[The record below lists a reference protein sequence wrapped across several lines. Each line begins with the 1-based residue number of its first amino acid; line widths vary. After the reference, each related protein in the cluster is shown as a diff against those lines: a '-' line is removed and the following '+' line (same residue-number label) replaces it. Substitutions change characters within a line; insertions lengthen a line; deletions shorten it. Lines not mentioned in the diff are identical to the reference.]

1 MKIKNS
7 EILNKLKAA
16 FRKAGIDL
24 LGSRHK
30 PEKNRPQE
38 SSHSSR
44 SIQTF
49 SDRKGL
55 PDSDQQ
61 TQAENTASAT
71 HNGLK
76 KTAHRINVGN
86 DGSPPIKARPGVSF
100 KPYFDRAPKSRR
112 ITIDEDPCKT
122 QLAHHSDIEAEMV
135 IGLDLGTATTKVV
148 IGDLANKQFFAVP
161 FVSEPATV
169 SDYLAPTAILKDA
182 ENNIVIDSADN
193 PGITRDIKLNLMR
206 EKNTKN
212 TDAVLHMAGY
222 IAQIVRYSLRWFIS
236 EHADQYR
243 DTKLLWTLA
252 LGLPADSA
260 RQQALEQRFRLAA
273 ITGAQ
278 AAISDATR
286 INSTDLGTLLQQI
299 KSDRGRF
306 DERELGAGKGIIAV
320 VPEIAAQV
328 VGFYRSR
335 RWDPNRP
342 ISFLMDIGAGTLDA
356 AVFSLT
362 DFEKDSDSERS
373 FNCFTC
379 RVSELGGLRL
389 HCERIEWL
397 INNLPA
403 DLSGLEQA
411 VKYLNK
417 LKQLNGAT
425 GVVPDNID
433 DYINHIEIISGATN
447 KNPDQKY
454 KDRLYKNVYTDVLL
468 AARPKAK
475 YFEWKNLR
483 TLICGGGAK
492 CGFYHKSFI
501 DHYARENNTFVR
513 LELEPPEPPENLQAP
528 GLPSAEYHRLSV
540 AYGLA
545 QGTQWS
551 YRWPDSIGNID
562 CDPKNNRDAFISKD
576 MV

>member
-1 MKIKNS
+1 MKIMNS
-7 EILNKLKAA
+7 EIVNKLKAA

-24 LGSRHK
+24 PGSRNK
-30 PEKNRPQE
+30 SEKNRPRE
-38 SSHSSR
+38 SLHSSP
-44 SIQTF
+44 SVQTF

-55 PDSDQQ
+55 PDSDKQA
-61 TQAENTASAT
+61 QAENTASAT
-71 HNGLK
+71 HIGLK
-76 KTAHRINVGN
+76 KTAHRNSIGN
-86 DGSPPIKARPGVSF
+86 DGSPSIKARPGVSF
-100 KPYFDRAPKSRR
+100 KPSFDEMSKSRR
-112 ITIDEDPCKT
+112 ITIDESPCKT
-122 QLAHHSDIEAEMV
+122 QLAHRSDIEVQMV

-148 IGDLANKQFFAVP
+148 IGDPYNRQFFAVP

-169 SDYLAPTAILKDA
+169 SDYLAPTAILQDA
-182 ENNIVIDSADN
+182 ENNIIIDSTDR
-193 PGITRDIKLNLMR
+193 PGIRRDIKLNLMR
-206 EKNTKN
+206 EENTKN
-212 TDAVLHMAGY
+212 TDAAVLHMAGY
-222 IAQIVRYSLRWFIS
+222 IAQIVRYSLRWFLS

-243 DTKLLWTLA
+243 DTKLFWTLA

-260 RQQALEQRFRLAA
+260 RQQALEKCFRLAA

-286 INSTDLGTLLQQI
+286 INSADLGMLLQQV

-306 DERELGAGKGIIAV
+306 YERELGTGKGIIAV

-362 DFEKDSDSERS
+362 DFDKDSELS

-379 RVSELGGLRL
+379 RVSELGVLRL
-389 HCERIEWL
+389 HSERIEWL

-403 DLSGLEQA
+403 DLSDREQA

-425 GVVPDNID
+425 AVVPGNVD
-433 DYINHIEIISGATN
+433 DYINHIEIISGTAN
-447 KNPDQKY
+447 KNPDQEY
-454 KDRLYKNVYTDVLL
+454 KDRLDENVYEGVLL
-468 AARPKAK
+468 AARRKAK

-483 TLICGGGAK
+483 AMICGGGAR
-492 CGFYHKSFI
+492 CSFYESFI
-501 DHYARENNTFVR
+501 NCYARENNTFVK
-513 LELEPPEPPENLQAP
+513 LEPETPESPENLQAP
-528 GLPSAEYHRLSV
+528 GLPSSEYDRLSV

-562 CDPKNNRDAFISKD
+562 RDPKDNRDAFISKD

>member
-7 EILNKLKAA
+7 EIVNKLKAA
-16 FRKAGIDL
+16 FRRAGIDL
-24 LGSRHK
+24 PGSRHK
-30 PEKNRPQE
+30 PEKNRPRE

-44 SIQTF
+44 SVQTF
-49 SDRKGL
+49 SDRKRL
-55 PDSDQQ
+55 PDSDKQ

-71 HNGLK
+71 HNRLK
-76 KTAHRINVGN
+76 KTAHRNSIGN
-86 DGSPPIKARPGVSF
+86 DGSPSIKARPSVSF
-100 KPYFDRAPKSRR
+100 KPSFDEMSKSRR
-112 ITIDEDPCKT
+112 ITIDESPCKT
-122 QLAHHSDIEAEMV
+122 QLAHRSDIEVQMI

-148 IGDLANKQFFAVP
+148 IGDPDNRQFFAVP

-169 SDYLAPTAILKDA
+169 SDYLAPTAILQDA
-182 ENNIVIDSADN
+182 ENNVIIDSADSL
-193 PGITRDIKLNLMR
+193 GIRRDIKLNLMR
-206 EKNTKN
+206 EENTKN
-212 TDAVLHMAGY
+212 TDAAVLHMAGY

-286 INSTDLGTLLQQI
+286 INSADLGTLLDQV
-299 KSDRGRF
+299 KSDRDRF
-306 DERELGAGKGIIAV
+306 YKRKLGTGKGIIAV

-362 DFEKDSDSERS
+362 DFDQDSGSELS

-379 RVSELGGLRL
+379 RVSELGVLGL
-389 HCERIEWL
+389 HKKRIEWL
-397 INNLPA
+397 VNNLPA
-403 DLSGLEQA
+403 DLSDRERI

-425 GVVPDNID
+425 TAVPDNID
-433 DYINHIEIISGATN
+433 DYINHIEIISGAAN
-447 KNPDQKY
+447 KNPDQEY
-454 KDRLYKNVYTDVLL
+454 KDRLDENVYKDVLL

-475 YFEWKNLR
+475 PGEWKCLR
-483 TLICGGGAK
+483 AMICGGGAR
-492 CGFYHKSFI
+492 CSFYESFI
-501 DHYARENNTFVR
+501 NYYARENNTFVK
-513 LELEPPEPPENLQAP
+513 LEPETPESPENLQAL
-528 GLPSAEYHRLSV
+528 GLPSSEYDRLSV

-562 CDPKNNRDAFISKD
+562 CDPKDNRDAFISKD

>member
-7 EILNKLKAA
+7 KIVNKLKAA

-24 LGSRHK
+24 SDSRHK

-38 SSHSSR
+38 SSHSSG
-44 SIQTF
+44 SAQTF
-49 SDRKGL
+49 SDWKGL

-71 HNGLK
+71 HNELK
-76 KTAHRINVGN
+76 KTAHRNSVGN
-86 DGSPPIKARPGVSF
+86 DGDPPIKVRPDVSF
-100 KPYFDRAPKSRR
+100 KPSFNMAPKSRR
-112 ITIDEDPCKT
+112 ITIDQGSCKT
-122 QLAHHSDIEAEMV
+122 QLARHSDIEAQMV
-135 IGLDLGTATTKVV
+135 IGFDLGTATTKVV
-148 IGDLANKQFFAVP
+148 IGDPANTQFFAVP
-161 FVSEPATV
+161 FVSEPATI
-169 SDYLAPTAILKDA
+169 SDYLAPTAILQDA

-193 PGITRDIKLNLMR
+193 PKILSDIKLNLIR
-206 EKNTKN
+206 AENAGI
-212 TDAVLHMAGY
+212 TDAVLHMAAY

-236 EHADQYR
+236 QHADQYR
-243 DTKLLWTLA
+243 DTKFIWTLA

-260 RQQALEQRFRLAA
+260 RQQTLEQRFRLAA

-286 INSTDLGTLLQQI
+286 INSADLGTLLHQV
-299 KSDRGRF
+299 KSDRDRF
-306 DERELGAGKGIIAV
+306 YDRELGTGEGIIAV

-328 VGFYRSR
+328 LGFYRSQ
-335 RWDPNRP
+335 RWDLSRP

-362 DFEKDSDSERS
+362 DFDKDSGSELN

-379 RVSELGGLRL
+379 RVSELGILRL
-389 HCERIEWL
+389 HSERIEWL

-403 DLSGLEQA
+403 DLSDREQA

-425 GVVPDNID
+425 AVVPGNVD

-454 KDRLYKNVYTDVLL
+454 KDRLYENVYTSVLL

-475 YFEWKNLR
+475 PFEWKNLR
-483 TLICGGGAK
+483 AMICGGGAK
-492 CGFYHKSFI
+492 CGFYTSFI
-501 DHYARENNTFVR
+501 DHYARENNTFVK
-513 LELEPPEPPENLQAP
+513 LKPEPPEPPEDLKAP
-528 GLPSAEYHRLSV
+528 GLPSSEYHRLSV

-562 CDPKNNRDAFISKD
+562 YDPKDYRDAFISKD